1 MMSTGEYESKEIID
15 WLDKIRLN
23 GLEYSF
29 IKDRN
34 LTADELE
41 LEIEEIIKDLE
52 NLDISKLI

>member
-29 IKDRN
+29 IKDRK
-34 LTADELE
+34 LTANELE
-41 LEIEEIIKDLE
+41 LEIKEIIKDLE